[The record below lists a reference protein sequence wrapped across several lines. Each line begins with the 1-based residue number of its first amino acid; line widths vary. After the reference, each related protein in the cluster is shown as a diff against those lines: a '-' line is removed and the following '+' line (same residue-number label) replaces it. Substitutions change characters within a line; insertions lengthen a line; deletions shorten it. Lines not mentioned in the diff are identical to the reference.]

1 MSKIRKEYI
10 ECRLFILGDEKVGKK
25 SFVKKLLNLPCTSII
40 HDEDSEKEYNQL
52 LSKYKSDVQ
61 EEIQM
66 QKENEEMLKSMNN
79 EEKSR
84 GGNDVTSRYTSTNTL
99 FKIDE
104 ERTFRKNDRTNKNVT
119 STLNNIQGTSKNLSK
134 SKAVQPGIYKPKVL
148 REPVPE
154 YPAKLYCV
162 NLDKIVIKIFC
173 IPKAE
178 KRPPDFIPIDEDEEY
193 ELEKEHNIS
202 FDGIKKDLSDKLS
215 LEDTCISQDRLG
227 DFNISVFTLFIFLY
241 DMSNF
246 YSFESLI
253 LYYSKITN
261 LFRFNEAKNFK
272 ACIIGNK
279 NDKKVLFE
287 AEQNSVFNEFLKNT
301 NLKKFEMC
309 TKPYFLFDRFFLDF
323 FFQMFSVFEQNETD
337 AKHKLLENKDFIN
350 EFKKLVKSHPNF
362 ARSKR
367 EMVSQSEKVP
377 GPEYNLNLY
386 NFNSQEERNKFFS
399 DKKFRFKSKIFINKR
414 GPILHEDKVAKNTT
428 DKANTNKPAI
438 NMDIKGGLYNKPI
451 NGYSFGIIKGQLN
464 LIQKRKDLRSQRNN
478 NLINEIDRYN
488 NSPIHQSPL
497 KKSRDD
503 EYFESALKR
512 KILYKKNLINER
524 QIKVN
529 KILSI
534 HNQNLK
540 KIEEEK
546 KLNINIYFYLNH
558 FLPPIYYYIVHHL

>member
-134 SKAVQPGIYKPKVL
+134 SKAIQPGIYKPKVL

-287 AEQNSVFNEFLKNT
+287 AEQNSVFNEFLKQFYPNQHRIIYQDIQE
-301 NLKKFEMC
+301 L
-309 TKPYFLFDRFFLDF
+309 
-323 FFQMFSVFEQNETD
+323 V
-337 AKHKLLENKDFIN
+337 LL
-350 EFKKLVKSHPNF
+350 
-362 ARSKR
+362 
-367 EMVSQSEKVP
+367 
-377 GPEYNLNLY
+377 
-386 NFNSQEERNKFFS
+386 KFFAY
-399 DKKFRFKSKIFINKR
+399 KFQV
-414 GPILHEDKVAKNTT
+414 L
-428 DKANTNKPAI
+428 
-438 NMDIKGGLYNKPI
+438 
-451 NGYSFGIIKGQLN
+451 
-464 LIQKRKDLRSQRNN
+464 
-478 NLINEIDRYN
+478 
-488 NSPIHQSPL
+488 
-497 KKSRDD
+497 
-503 EYFESALKR
+503 
-512 KILYKKNLINER
+512 
-524 QIKVN
+524 
-529 KILSI
+529 
-534 HNQNLK
+534 
-540 KIEEEK
+540 
-546 KLNINIYFYLNH
+546 
-558 FLPPIYYYIVHHL
+558 FL